1 MSVIR
6 NVKDVRAMY
15 EANCKS
21 HSAKQFL
28 VSVQKLKAVL
38 EEAKTRGAN
47 SDYLYRLEK
56 EAKTSIIMDYNN
68 SKAQELES
76 YQNQLQ
82 ALETKYVKDYEK
94 DFALRDFRQRAFERK
109 LKVMLDPEIKRLSL
123 DYINDKLPI
132 DDPGIIDTLINEV
145 RSRNLDQ
152 SKDSELDGFQE
163 AMRHKNYDRP
173 FMNSD
178 EAKII
183 GTKIKVLSIDEAIG
197 LEFENGNSAGLG
209 FEDLFD
215 SYLDPKMDEGEEE

>member
-1 MSVIR
+1 MIR
-6 NVKDVRAMY
+6 EIKEIRMMY
-15 EANCKS
+15 ETNARS
-21 HSAKQFL
+21 HSAKAFL
-28 VSVQKLKAVL
+28 TATQKLKSVIK
-38 EEAKTRGAN
+38 EARMRGATD
-47 SDYLYRLEK
+47 DYLYRLET
-56 EAKTSIIMDYNN
+56 EARTAIIMDYNN

-173 FMNSD
+173 FMNTD

-183 GTKIKVLSIDEAIG
+183 NTKIKVLSTDGIG
-197 LEFENGNSAGLG
+197 LEYEGSKVAAADPG
-209 FEDLFD
+209 DIFD
-215 SYLDPKMDEGEEE
+215 CYLNPKMEDEGEEE